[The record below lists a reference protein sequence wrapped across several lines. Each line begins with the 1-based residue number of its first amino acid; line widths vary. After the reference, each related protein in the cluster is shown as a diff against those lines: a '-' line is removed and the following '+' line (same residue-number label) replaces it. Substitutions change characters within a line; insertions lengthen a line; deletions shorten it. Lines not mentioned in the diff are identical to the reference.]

1 MKVFFHQEGSGKL
14 SHLCLLTASL
24 IYACEQAGAAGRVE
38 AKDIVAIQLRAQG
51 IPCTNP
57 ERAIRDGPDS
67 RPDEAAWVITCEE
80 ATYRVQ
86 LIPHIGSR
94 VQVID
99 PSEIEGDIVEMKE

>member
-1 MKVFFHQEGSGKL
+1 MNNFFSPARSPKL
-14 SHLCLLTASL
+14 SQQCVLTASL
-24 IYACEQAGAAGRVE
+24 ICVCDQAGADARVE

-57 ERAIRDGPDS
+57 ERVIKDGPDS

-80 ATYRVQ
+80 ATYRVK

-99 PSEIEGDIVEMKE
+99 PSGIDGAIVEMKE

>member
-1 MKVFFHQEGSGKL
+1 MNEFIFQASSHKL
-14 SHLCLLTASL
+14 SQLFLLTASL
-24 IYACEQAGAAGRVE
+24 IYACDQARAGGRVE

-57 ERAIRDGPDS
+57 ERAIKDRQDS

-80 ATYRVQ
+80 ATYRVM

-94 VQVID
+94 VQVVD
-99 PSEIEGDIVEMKE
+99 PSGIEGAIEDMKE